1 MDITGLKVGE
11 HPRIARG
18 AWRVFHAS
26 ATAQC
31 RLGIV
36 KVDVN
41 FVAYIYFCFFRFHS
55 LQSGFAQG

>member
-36 KVDVN
+36 EVDVN
-41 FVAYIYFCFFRFHS
+41 LVTHIYSRFFWLHS
-55 LQSGFAQG
+55 L